1 MRRFIDEKI
10 SVKLVEV
17 AKSIDCHNMHQVLLK
32 SVKDLGGRETAILHR
47 YQELLDTVDLTQR
60 GRAVSTAHT
69 GEPATQG
76 LIACMLTCS
85 YNRIELFFLMSLL
98 HTLLLLG
105 TYPVYIRT
113 CSYQQ

>member
-85 YNRIELFFLMSLL
+85 YNRIELFFNVPT
-98 HTLLLLG
+98 TLLLLG
-105 TYPVYIRT
+105 IVTKYTYM
-113 CSYQQ
+113 

>member
-32 SVKDLGGRETAILHR
+32 SVQDLGGRERAILHR

-60 GRAVSTAHT
+60 GRAVSTAHK
-69 GEPATQG
+69 PATQG

-85 YNRIELFFLMSLL
+85 YNRIEFVFFNVPT
-98 HTLLLLG
+98 TLLLLG
-105 TYPVYIRT
+105 SYQVYVR
-113 CSYQQ
+113 SYQQ